1 LKKIQV
7 SKTYLF
13 KIIFLFILFFFCFS
27 SCARAQ
33 ITPDFYRGLNKT
45 KTNEAVR
52 LFENALASPN
62 VYIRRAAAEELAKLE
77 SSAVELSSKTLR
89 RIRSEI
95 SGWRAAAYVLFENG
109 GAGDNILDFFLN
121 FDYGETIPNEAKVYI
136 LQECKRRKIF
146 LNEKEEAAIEGH
158 YAVSRQ
164 QYNEALVF
172 FRVFQEDGN
181 WPLNIPEI
189 FIKYPVLINDLGK
202 AFQYTSYGTEGLS
215 LFIKWLNNI
224 DHENPDQK
232 NILYNLQFY
241 AARIARRN
249 GRNTQAASFFEQAIL
264 YAPNTEQS
272 DACIWY
278 ILELSLGGTT
288 EFFTQQLGKFVSG
301 WHDGC
306 YFNDILERFLHVLVS
321 KKEWKRIIQ
330 IFDIIKDSGASM
342 KSGYAWV
349 IVRLVEEGFLSKED
363 LSLRGAKTGEDIS
376 VFLQIAYNTPYGD
389 LSPTLYYRSL
399 IADALNLPFLEF
411 HEETAEAKRKNYSP
425 AMQFLLG
432 FFTHKAAEHVL
443 TFIKQMERE
452 LSVDELR
459 IIAQSLEK
467 EEMYVQSMLLVSR
480 YITREGYVLDRR
492 DLELLFPCPYR
503 ELVEKHAKEIGI
515 EAYVVF
521 GLIRTESAFQKDV
534 ISRAGAVGLT
544 QLMPATAQEMAGRI
558 RRAGGPDYAAV
569 KNGIDLNDPET
580 NIHIGAY
587 YLNYLM
593 GRFEDTLLSL
603 MAYNGGMNRL
613 RRLRSASSLPVDL
626 FLETIAISET
636 RDYGRKV
643 LSAAA
648 VYKMLYY

>member
-1 LKKIQV
+1 M
-7 SKTYLF
+7 
-13 KIIFLFILFFFCFS
+13 
-27 SCARAQ
+27 
-33 ITPDFYRGLNKT
+33 
-45 KTNEAVR
+45 
-52 LFENALASPN
+52 
-62 VYIRRAAAEELAKLE
+62 YIRRAAAEELAKLE

-249 GRNTQAASFFEQAIL
+249 GRNAQAASFFEQAIL

>member
-1 LKKIQV
+1 MKKIQV